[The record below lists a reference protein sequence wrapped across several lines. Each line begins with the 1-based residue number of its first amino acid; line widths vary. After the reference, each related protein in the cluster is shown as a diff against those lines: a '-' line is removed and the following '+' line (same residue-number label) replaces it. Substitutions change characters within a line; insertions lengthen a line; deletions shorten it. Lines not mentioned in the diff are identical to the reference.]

1 MSMNLMERGL
11 HLGGSAMLLI
21 GAMRARSG
29 LGRLALAAAAG
40 GLLARAANGRN
51 PGDQGSRPGH
61 TLHLARTITID
72 RPPEELYAFWRN
84 FENLPRIMR
93 HLDSVRII
101 DARRSRWRA
110 RAPHGTIVEWD
121 AEITHDIPSSE
132 IGWRSLPGA
141 GVPNSGVVRFR
152 PSPLGHGTQLQV
164 EMRYAVPAGRPGE
177 LLWRLLGENPQQ
189 QLDEDLQ
196 QFRRS
201 MEGEGMPAAGPRTG
215 RRDETRTT

>member
-51 PGDQGSRPGH
+51 PGGQGSRPGH

-101 DARRSRWRA
+101 DA
-110 RAPHGTIVEWD
+110 
-121 AEITHDIPSSE
+121 
-132 IGWRSLPGA
+132 
-141 GVPNSGVVRFR
+141 
-152 PSPLGHGTQLQV
+152 
-164 EMRYAVPAGRPGE
+164 
-177 LLWRLLGENPQQ
+177 WRLLGENPQQ